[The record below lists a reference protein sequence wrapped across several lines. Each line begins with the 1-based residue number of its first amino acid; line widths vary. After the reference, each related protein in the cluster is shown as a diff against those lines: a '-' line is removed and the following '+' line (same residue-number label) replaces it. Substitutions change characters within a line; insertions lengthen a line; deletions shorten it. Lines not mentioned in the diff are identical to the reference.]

1 VVETYRVHIQDTAI
15 PHSLTA
21 RHVAGEDSEA
31 EEAMACPRYIQIGYR
46 DLLYLK
52 ADTYYRNGDA
62 QAVYLRNLLNEEYN
76 YRIAAEFG
84 ERPPNF
90 VPQRPTPGSFTDLL
104 RLGVVPHTD
113 QFADEQE
120 LAANQ
125 YTLVLERD
133 GECDTSRHPPF

>member
-1 VVETYRVHIQDTAI
+1 MSTPA
-15 PHSLTA
+15 HSADDILAALDDVGPPGAPVT
-21 RHVAGEDSEA
+21 
-31 EEAMACPRYIQIGYR
+31 
-46 DLLYLK
+46 K
-52 ADTYYRNGDA
+52 AD
-62 QAVYLRNLLNEEYN
+62 
-76 YRIAAEFG
+76 IAAEFG